1 MATGTA
7 TATVTDVDA
16 GQKYFSVIGTITLS
30 AGTDTYATG
39 GLALTFVGLP
49 PASGAPVV
57 VDIISKKSPV
67 SGWTYYYNPGSTP
80 SQTSGKLQVFG
91 GGAAANAAQSEL
103 AAAQALTTE
112 ATDVIFF
119 WALFQKL

>member
-7 TATVTDVDA
+7 TATVNDVDS
-16 GQKYFSVIGTITLS
+16 GQKYFTCYGTISIS

-39 GLALTFVGLP
+39 GLALTFVNLP
-49 PASGAPVV
+49 PSSAAPKAVY
-57 VDIISKKSPV
+57 IQSQKSPN
-67 SGWTYYYNPGSTP
+67 SGWTYAYNPGATP

-119 WALFQKL
+119 EAKFQKL